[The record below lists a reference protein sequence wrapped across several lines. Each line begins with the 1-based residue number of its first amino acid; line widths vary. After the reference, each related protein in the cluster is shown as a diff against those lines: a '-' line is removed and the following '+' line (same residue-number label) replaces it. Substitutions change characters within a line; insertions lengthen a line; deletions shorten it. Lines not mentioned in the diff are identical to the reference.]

1 MRLPA
6 LHMPPML
13 KTRAAMACIIASFFL
28 VAGPTAAQT
37 LAVWEEFIVVT
48 APGYTDGPLSFDAP
62 GAASQTEIRNFG
74 GVSYVAH
81 ANSTSV
87 SGLIPV
93 TQVQGNF
100 TLSGPNSGGQISIF
114 SSVTYA
120 VQPVA
125 LPGAPAGINFVPVS
139 VRVRGEATAL
149 ISGISGRVRSAQ
161 GLVQQRDDQGGVQRT
176 FQAAAGISVG
186 VGFDSFDTTYFPLL
200 PTNEETFFF
209 VRASGLAGYLFGF
222 EGPML
227 DFQAT
232 ADPEI
237 TITTDLIPGTAI
249 PYSDAFEIRQSPNL
263 VPEPGSRMLQIA
275 GLLSIAGV
283 CQIRRRRR

>member
-1 MRLPA
+1 MRLLA
-6 LHMPPML
+6 LHMPPVL
-13 KTRAAMACIIASFFL
+13 KARLAMACIIAACFL

-37 LAVWEEFIVVT
+37 PAVWEEFIVVN
-48 APGYTDGPLSFDAP
+48 APGYTGGPLSFDAP
-62 GAASQTEIRNFG
+62 GAATQTVAGNSG

-81 ANSTSV
+81 ADSS
-87 SGLIPV
+87 SISALIPV

-100 TLSGPNSGGQISIF
+100 ILSGPNSGGQISIF

-125 LPGAPAGINFVPVS
+125 LPGAPAGINFVPVN

-161 GLVQQRDDQGGVQRT
+161 GLVQQRDDQGGAQRT
-176 FQAAAGISVG
+176 FIAAAGISVG

-209 VRASGLAGYLFGF
+209 VRASGLAAYLFGF
-222 EGPML
+222 EGPVL
-227 DFQAT
+227 DFQAW

-237 TITTDLIPGTAI
+237 TISTDLIPGTAI
-249 PYSDAFEIRQSPNL
+249 PYSDAFEIKQSPNL
-263 VPEPGSRMLQIA
+263 VPEPGSLMLQIA
-275 GLLSIAGV
+275 SLLSTAGV
-283 CQIRRRRR
+283 CQIRRRKR